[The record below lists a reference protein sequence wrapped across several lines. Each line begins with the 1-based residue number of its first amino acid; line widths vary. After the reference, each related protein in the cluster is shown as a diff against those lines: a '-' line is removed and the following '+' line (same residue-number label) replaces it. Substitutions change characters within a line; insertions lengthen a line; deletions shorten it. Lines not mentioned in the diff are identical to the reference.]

1 MRRTRTLPSS
11 IRLFGLVLCG
21 LLLSACSPPEDRY
34 YVTAESLNVRD
45 APEIGTVVDIL
56 SRGESVRVVHQ
67 QAGWAQ
73 LESTDGRTG
82 SRWVS
87 MDYLASQT
95 HFSVF
100 LNNLLTFEAKAI
112 LPLIIIFVL
121 FYFLF
126 IRPRRKKQKLLGK
139 VTDVGPDKDAGKN
152 YTSLRNYSSLR
163 GDSGNI
169 ELFCSRC
176 RRGTTHSFFKKDS
189 DNGGWGCGIEIFL
202 LAITII
208 VIVIL
213 ASGESEVVAP
223 LVIIIALF
231 GTLMFATLGEAG
243 SEMFGVLNFV
253 LAITIISIVIY
264 LTYKSFVISRD
275 TYHLQCT
282 KCGYESIK
290 REPLASFWILLRVFW
305 ILLFLIVALVIVVD
319 LTP

>member
-169 ELFCSRC
+169 EIFCSRC

-189 DNGGWGCGIEIFL
+189 DNDGWGCGLEIFL
-202 LAITII
+202 LTITII
-208 VIVIL
+208 GIVLL
-213 ASGESEVVAP
+213 ASGKSEVAAFGIILVA
-223 LVIIIALF
+223 VIAA
-231 GTLMFATLGEAG
+231 MFATGEGTVA
-243 SEMFGVLNFV
+243 LV
-253 LAITIISIVIY
+253 LAITIIGIVIY
-264 LTYKSFVISRD
+264 LIYKSFVISRD

-305 ILLFLIVALVIVVD
+305 ILLFLIVALVIVA
-319 LTP
+319 LI